1 MEEKGFFASLFDV
14 SFTSF
19 VTVRLIKV
27 IYVITLV
34 LIGLAALV
42 FVVAAFADS
51 VGAGVFVLVIVAPL
65 LSLLYVIYARV
76 LLEIVMAIF
85 RIAENTGQGVSLLR
99 AQAAGASVAPPPVP
113 PAPPSSAP
121 PPQAPPA

>member
-99 AQAAGASVAPPPVP
+99 AQAAGTSVAPPPVP

>member
-1 MEEKGFFASLFDV
+1 MEEKGFFGSLFDI

-51 VGAGVFVLVIVAPL
+51 VGTGVFVLVIVAPL
-65 LSLLYVIYARV
+65 VSLLYVIYARV
-76 LLEIVMAIF
+76 LLEIVIAIF
-85 RIAENTGQGVSLLR
+85 RIAENTGGTVSLLR
-99 AQAAGASVAPPPVP
+99 AQASGAPVAPPPPPPEPPAGSVPP
-113 PAPPSSAP
+113 PAPAG
-121 PPQAPPA
+121 